1 MNQAQGRSTR
11 LPIGAIIGAIFG
23 LGVGL
28 LLGLVF
34 AYVIAPVQFTDAE
47 PHHLRED
54 YAAFYWEL
62 VTQSYSEHGDLDLAQ
77 RQLGKWEDTE
87 RLQTILARAR
97 LESDPETGIAIDS
110 LANKLGSGAAT
121 EPQATPQEGE
131 GEATEGGVL
140 GNLSWQ
146 TFLGVVLLL
155 FLLLAVAG
163 LLFVRARQR
172 KAAASAEPRGTA
184 GAAGGYWDATLP
196 EEEELAAGA
205 SSLGHFVTGYALG
218 DDHYDESFSIE
229 TPTGEFLGEC
239 GVGISETIGDGAP
252 DHVTAF
258 EVWLF
263 DKNDIRTVTKV
274 LMSEYAYNDEELR
287 DRLAPK
293 GEAVLAQP
301 NVPLVL
307 ETATLRVTA
316 TATETLYGHDD
327 SQLPPNSAFDRLT
340 VELVAQQREDAAE
353 APEDED
359 EDEVDELDFG
369 A

>member
-1 MNQAQGRSTR
+1 MNQGQGRSTR
-11 LPIGAIIGAIFG
+11 LPIGAIVGAIFG
-23 LGVGL
+23 LGIGL

-34 AYVIAPVQFTDAE
+34 AYVIAPVQFVDAE
-47 PHHLRED
+47 PYHLRED
-54 YAAFYWEL
+54 YAAFYWQL

-87 RLQTILARAR
+87 RLQAILARAR
-97 LESDPETGIAIDS
+97 LESDPETRMAIDS
-110 LANKLGSGAAT
+110 LAKKLGSGAAI
-121 EPQATPQEGE
+121 EPQATPATEEGE
-131 GEATEGGVL
+131 PTGGGVL
-140 GNLSWQ
+140 GNVSWQ

-172 KAAASAEPRGTA
+172 KASASGEPRVGV
-184 GAAGGYWDATLP
+184 GVDEGYWDATLA
-196 EEEELAAGA
+196 EEGEVPAGA
-205 SSLGHFVTGYALG
+205 ASLGHFVTSYALG
-218 DDHYDESFSIE
+218 NDHYDESFSIE

-258 EVWLF
+258 EIWLF

-293 GEAVLAQP
+293 GEAVLAQA
-301 NVPLVL
+301 NEPLVL

-316 TATETLYGHDD
+316 TATDALYGQDD

-340 VELVAQQREDAAE
+340 VELVTQQREDVADAL
-353 APEDED
+353 EDED
-359 EDEVDELDFG
+359 DALDFD